1 MSAGKHPPLPV
12 ILLANDLLEGVVVF
26 WTGTAWSP
34 DPYKAYVAQ
43 KSDEAAALEAMGQRA
58 FAQNLV
64 VDPAL
69 VDVTLDQQGRAIPNH
84 FRERFKVS
92 GPTVRRD
99 LGKQADY
106 GRA

>member
-1 MSAGKHPPLPV
+1 MNTLKPLPLPV
-12 ILLANDLLEGVVVF
+12 ILLANDLLDGQVVF
-26 WTGTAWSP
+26 WTGTEWSP
-34 DPYKAYVAQ
+34 DPSTPYVAH
-43 KSDEAAALEAMGQRA
+43 EAEQVETLEKIGQYA
-58 FAQNLV
+58 YAHNQV

-69 VDVTLDQQGRAIPNH
+69 VDVTIDARGQAIPSH

-106 GRA
+106 VRT

>member
-1 MSAGKHPPLPV
+1 MSSIKLPPLPV
-12 ILLANDLLEGVVVF
+12 ILLANDLLDGVVVF
-26 WTGTAWSP
+26 WTGSVWSADPATALVAHTADAANALNGIGHKS
-34 DPYKAYVAQ
+34 YV
-43 KSDEAAALEAMGQRA
+43 
-58 FAQNLV
+58 QNQV
-64 VDPAL
+64 VDPVL
-69 VDVTLDQQGRAIPNH
+69 VDVTIDTQGRAIPNH